1 MLNNTP
7 CVKGAGASKKVLV
20 ALSGGVDSTVCVH
33 LLKEQGYEVA
43 GLVMKM
49 SPAHDSTI
57 EAAKESADS
66 LSIPLYVRNLTED
79 FQKKVIDYFAEE
91 YMQGRTPNPCVVC
104 NPLVKFKTL
113 VDVADELGYDLV
125 ATGHYARLEWQ
136 GDKVIL
142 KRGASLKRDQSY
154 MLYRLDQRVLT
165 RLLLPLSEL
174 EKDEV
179 RRIAAAL
186 GVTAASKPDSQENCF
201 IPDNDYAGYIERHY
215 GKSKV
220 GQFFS
225 PEGKPCGAH
234 SGILHYTV
242 GQRKGLGI
250 ALGRPVFI
258 REIDPVTGNIFLAD
272 SGQEYF
278 SEISLSDVTSI
289 SGEPLIEGEIQ
300 VKIRSAATPCNGRL
314 SVQGECVKVLFE
326 SPQRATAKGQSA
338 VLYDGENVLGGGFI
352 ADCRLSSC
360 Q

>member
-1 MLNNTP
+1 MQN
-7 CVKGAGASKKVLV
+7 KESRKVLV

-49 SPAHDSTI
+49 SPAHDSTVQ
-57 EAAKESADS
+57 AAQESADS
-66 LSIPLYVRNLTED
+66 LGIPLYVRDLTES
-79 FQKKVIDYFAEE
+79 FREKVIDYFASE

-104 NPLVKFKTL
+104 NPLIKFKTL
-113 VDVADELGYDLV
+113 VDAADELGYDFV
-125 ATGHYARLEWQ
+125 ATGHYARLEQ
-136 GDKVIL
+136 RDGKALL

-154 MLYRLDQRVLT
+154 MLYRLDQRILT

-179 RRIAAAL
+179 REIAARL
-186 GVTAASKPDSQENCF
+186 GVTAANKPDSQENCF

-215 GKSKV
+215 GKSKD
-220 GQFFS
+220 GQFIS

-234 SGILHYTV
+234 AGILHYTV

-258 REIDPVTGNIFLAD
+258 REIDPASGNIYLAD

-278 SEISLSDVTSI
+278 SEITLSAVTSV
-289 SGEPLIEGEIQ
+289 SGDPLTTQKVQ
-300 VKIRSAATPCNGRL
+300 VKIRSAATPCDATL
-314 SVQGECVKVLFE
+314 LVSEDTVKLVFDL
-326 SPQRATAKGQSA
+326 PQRATAKGQSA
-338 VLYDGENVLGGGFI
+338 VLYDGDTVLGGGFI
-352 ADCRLSSC
+352 EDCVSSSC
-360 Q
+360 K